1 MSGPLSGIKV
11 LELSTFVA
19 APCCARLMADL
30 GADVIKVER
39 NDGDAWR
46 KTGVSYMPS
55 RFSDDEN
62 PVFDIYN
69 SGKRHIALNLK
80 DPAGMEAFHKLL
92 AEADVFITNTR
103 PGALHR
109 LGISYEDVKDKY
121 PKLIYAI
128 VLGYGEKGPDTD
140 LPAFDT
146 SAFWSRSGFLRDQG
160 TILPDG
166 QYMPVT
172 APSSMGDTATGY
184 MLLAQINAALYG
196 RTMTGKGDYVRSG
209 LFHNAIFITG
219 TMQIYTQPPWGSKLF
234 PPRRVDAGVPGGA
247 YECSDGEWIFIASGY
262 ADALIPLV
270 CKAVGRDDLM
280 KDPEFTN
287 GASRWQNR
295 AKYYEIFK
303 AEFAKQPY
311 QYWIQKAKELDFPL
325 VRMGHYADIATD
337 EQAWAND
344 YLENVTFANGRVD
357 VMPRSP
363 IEMDSVGLLHTKTA
377 PGIGAHTTEILRELG
392 YTEEQIASMQSG
404 GAAK

>member
-1 MSGPLSGIKV
+1 MSGPLSGVKV

-39 NDGDAWR
+39 TDGDAWR
-46 KTGVSYMPS
+46 KTGVSYIPS
-55 RFSDDEN
+55 RFNDKEN

-80 DPAGMEAFHKLL
+80 DPAAMDAFHKLL
-92 AEADVFITNTR
+92 SEADVFITNTR
-103 PGALHR
+103 PAALHR
-109 LGISYEDVKDKY
+109 LGIAYEDVKDKY
-121 PKLIYAI
+121 PRLIYAI
-128 VLGYGEKGPDTD
+128 VLGYGEKGPDKD

-172 APSSMGDTATGY
+172 APSSVGDTVTGY
-184 MLLAQINAALYG
+184 LLLAQINAALYG
-196 RTMTGKGDYVRSG
+196 RNITGKGDYVRSG
-209 LFHNAIFITG
+209 LFHNAIFAMG
-219 TMQIYTQPPWGSKLF
+219 TMTITTQPPFGLTYPKN
-234 PPRRVDAGVPGGA
+234 RVDAGVPGGA
-247 YECSDGEWIFIASGY
+247 YACSDGEWIFIASGY
-262 ADALIPLV
+262 AAALIPLV

-280 KDPEFTN
+280 EDPEFTN
-287 GASRWQNR
+287 SASRWKNR

-303 AEFAKQPY
+303 AEFLKQPAA
-311 QYWIQKAKELDFPL
+311 YWVAKGKELDFPL
-325 VRMGHYADIATD
+325 VRMGHFADIATD

-344 YLENVTFANGRVD
+344 YLEHVTFENGNVD

-377 PGIGAHTTEILRELG
+377 PGVGAHTAEILGELG
-392 YTEEQIASMQSG
+392 YTAQQIETMQSA
-404 GAAK
+404 GAVK

>member
-1 MSGPLSGIKV
+1 MSGPLTGIKV

-80 DPAGMEAFHKLL
+80 DPAGMEAFHKLM

-103 PGALHR
+103 PAALHR
-109 LGISYEDVKDKY
+109 LGIAYEDVKDKY

-128 VLGYGEKGPDTD
+128 VLGYGEKGPDTN

-160 TILPDG
+160 AILPSG
-166 QYMPVT
+166 EYHPVN

-196 RTMTGKGDYVRSG
+196 RTVTGKGDYVRSG

-219 TMQIYTQPPWGSKLF
+219 TMQIYTQPPWGAKF
-234 PPRRVDAGVPGGA
+234 PLRRIDAGVPGGA

-262 ADALIPLV
+262 AAALIPLV
-270 CKAVGRDDLM
+270 CKAVGREDLM
-280 KDPEFTN
+280 EDPEFTN
-287 GASRWQNR
+287 SASRWANR

-303 AEFAKQPY
+303 AEFAKQPCA
-311 QYWIQKAKELDFPL
+311 YWIAKGKELDFPL

-344 YLENVTFANGRVD
+344 YLENVTFANGHVD

-377 PGIGAHTTEILRELG
+377 PGIGAHTAEILGELG
-392 YTEEQIASMQSG
+392 YSADQIESMQST
-404 GAAK
+404 GAVK